1 MLRLI
6 KADLASTGKPHLRN
20 GTPSC
25 FLNLRALNALL
36 RQGSHLGFQAVAHEI
51 EFVGTILIGR
61 VECGF
66 RRRQREDQPAMTRI
80 HRLEP
85 ENVTE
90 EGAVRFGVL
99 TVDNYVSA
107 RNHLPLLRIAR
118 NFQRVHAPWRRA
130 SELRRLPGSFRG
142 AYPRARFL
150 ICLASFSISSAF
162 FTICRDRT
170 SAESVLSTSFFR
182 SSASSTRRS
191 TSFLMF
197 F

>member
-6 KADLASTGKPHLRN
+6 QADFASTGKPHLRN

-66 RRRQREDQPAMTRI
+66 CRRQSEDQPAMTRI
-80 HRLEP
+80 HGLEP
-85 ENVTE
+85 ENVAE
-90 EGAVRFGVL
+90 KCAVRFGVL

-118 NFQRVHAPWRRA
+118 NSSRA
-130 SELRRLPGSFRG
+130 ACSAETSFRAPQDSRDLG
-142 AYPRARFL
+142 SAYPRARFL

-197 F
+197 